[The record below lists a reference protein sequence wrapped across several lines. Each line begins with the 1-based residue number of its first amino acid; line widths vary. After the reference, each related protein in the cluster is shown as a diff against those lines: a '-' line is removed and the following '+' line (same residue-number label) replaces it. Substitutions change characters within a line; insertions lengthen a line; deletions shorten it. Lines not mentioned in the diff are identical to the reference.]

1 MVHVI
6 IAIVVTALITCHHHR
21 NHIDLI
27 YSIYPI
33 FVVSVLIVVCMS
45 WWATCDTT
53 YRTTVHGFHTVYT
66 CAFEI
71 AILTVPITK
80 TLACDDGHVYML
92 AGISAGRPLLHLLI
106 STSTMTTRMLLFNTF
121 NIHYWIFWLPDRLQ
135 VDWNVLS
142 CIFFSFSTFAVA
154 ASSSRIN
161 TNILFVLMCTCCH
174 VSWAICIRLRLSLS
188 GNQQQ
193 MSILCVAECRQTR
206 QTLPMPLHSMS
217 TLSIYQWL
225 PINAQMDTWIQCA
238 CVCVYEVNTW
248 SMFTSSTRK

>member
-142 CIFFSFSTFAVA
+142 CIFFFILDIRSRSIIISYKHKHTVCVDVYMLSCVMGHLHSVAVVVEWKSTTNVDTVRSWMQTDTSNVA
-154 ASSSRIN
+154 HALALDVN
-161 TNILFVLMCTCCH
+161 PLD
-174 VSWAICIRLRLSLS
+174 
-188 GNQQQ
+188 
-193 MSILCVAECRQTR
+193 
-206 QTLPMPLHSMS
+206 LPMTTDKCTDGYL
-217 TLSIYQWL
+217 
-225 PINAQMDTWIQCA
+225 DTV
-238 CVCVYEVNTW
+238 CVCMCVWGKHLKHVYKQHT
-248 SMFTSSTRK
+248 